1 MLFEKHVHIL
11 ALEMARPANQHCANC
26 IGTVSLPVERRMVG
40 DVRDRAY
47 SKRVP
52 RTNCALRIKKCA
64 PRISSGINFLSTS

>member
-11 ALEMARPANQHCANC
+11 ALEMARPANQHCANY

>member
-40 DVRDRAY
+40 DVRRSAY
-47 SKRVP
+47 SERVP
-52 RTNCALRIKKCA
+52 RTNCALRIKKSVHPGLPVA
-64 PRISSGINFLSTS
+64 LIF

>member
-26 IGTVSLPVERRMVG
+26 IGTVSLPVLPVERRMVG

-52 RTNCALRIKKCA
+52 RTNCA